1 MKRET
6 AKRLHDALTACQEAR
21 GVCDGVPVDA
31 FVADRIL
38 QLAVQKLVE
47 NVGESLRQ
55 AELTDAETV
64 RTIPEL
70 RVVVDTRNRLIHG
83 YDSVDYA
90 ALWDIVQRHVP
101 SLERQIAR
109 LLEQF
114 PPSAFQRAFPDEQS

>member
-21 GVCDGVPVDA
+21 QICHGHSQAD
-31 FVADRIL
+31 FVADRIV
-38 QLAVQKLVE
+38 QLAVQKLIE
-47 NVGESLRQ
+47 NIGESLRQ
-55 AELTDAETV
+55 AEISDTDMVGA
-64 RTIPEL
+64 IPEL

-101 SLERQIAR
+101 ALELR
-109 LLEQF
+109 LTAMLDQH
-114 PPSAFQRAFPDEQS
+114 PPTSYLLNP

>member
-21 GVCDGVPVDA
+21 GVCEGVTVDA
-31 FVADRIL
+31 FLADRIL
-38 QLAVQKLVE
+38 QLAMQKLVE
-47 NVGESLRQ
+47 NIGESLRQ
-55 AELTDAETV
+55 AEMTDTETV

-70 RVVVDTRNRLIHG
+70 RVVGDPRNRLIHG

-90 ALWDIVQRHVP
+90 ALWDIVQRHIP
-101 SLERQIAR
+101 GLEHQIAG

-114 PPSAFQRAFPDEQS
+114 PPLAFQRTFPKEHS